1 MRDLLRK
8 FYYKN
13 DRDKYIFSRL
23 MVLILALG
31 FWLLGILNYFPP
43 GLLIILASLR
53 LIELT
58 YLKEDVM
65 KVENKTERKI
75 TFQIILCMLG
85 YGVAIIVIMLINTRG
100 YI

>member
-8 FYYKN
+8 LYYKN
-13 DRDKYIFSRL
+13 DGDKYIFSCI
-23 MVLILALG
+23 LILILVLG
-31 FWLLGILNYFPP
+31 FWMLGILDYFPP

-58 YLKEDVM
+58 YLKEDVI
-65 KVENKTERKI
+65 KVENKTKRKI
-75 TFQIILCMLG
+75 SFQIILCMLG
-85 YGVAIIVIMLINTRG
+85 YGVAIIVIMLINMRG